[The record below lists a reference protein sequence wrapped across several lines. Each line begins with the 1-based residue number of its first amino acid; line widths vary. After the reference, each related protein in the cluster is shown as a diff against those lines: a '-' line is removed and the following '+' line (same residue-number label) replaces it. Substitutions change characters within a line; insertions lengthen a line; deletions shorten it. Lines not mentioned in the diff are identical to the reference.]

1 MNNIHSKITRMV
13 KYSRELSVVPEESYS
28 RHTTIPNS
36 SAVCVLKCAAQ
47 CKVWEVT
54 EGVSTDGEDRCGVK
68 PDVRERAW
76 GQISAFSTSHLRQA
90 TVNDLISQVIWG
102 KIWLCVEDVRELIKK
117 KIKNLIELN

>member
-13 KYSRELSVVPEESYS
+13 KYSWELSVVPEESYS

-90 TVNDLISQVIWG
+90 AVNDLISQVIWG
-102 KIWLCVEDVRELIKK
+102 KIWLCVEDLRELIKK
-117 KIKNLIELN
+117 KNKESY